1 MNEKDE
7 IIKDLKEINLQN
19 EKKITE
25 LLVFLLLIL
34 ENWRRIR
41 EKVK

>member
-34 ENWRRIR
+34 EN
-41 EKVK
+41 

>member
-25 LLVFLLLIL
+25 LLVFLLL
-34 ENWRRIR
+34 N
-41 EKVK
+41 

>member
-25 LLVFLLLIL
+25 LLVFLLIIL
-34 ENWRRIR
+34 EN
-41 EKVK
+41 

>member
-25 LLVFLLLIL
+25 LLVILLLIL
-34 ENWRRIR
+34 EN
-41 EKVK
+41 